1 MKDDL
6 KEDTILISET
16 LSDSN
21 KFIKANNDLFE
32 AGFIYY
38 DTGLQPQI
46 KMLYQAQKIFLG
58 VNQIFSCIDYMENKK
73 MFEAELPSL
82 LYDVLVDLDCIYVV
96 CVCELDIFV
105 YQNDGTLLW
114 NMGFRDTVESYYLDD
129 ESIIIECSD
138 GERTTFQLDSG
149 AVK

>member
-38 DTGLQPQI
+38 DTGFTTP
-46 KMLYQAQKIFLG
+46 
-58 VNQIFSCIDYMENKK
+58 NKD
-73 MFEAELPSL
+73 AIPSAK
-82 LYDVLVDLDCIYVV
+82 
-96 CVCELDIFV
+96 DIF
-105 YQNDGTLLW
+105 GS
-114 NMGFRDTVESYYLDD
+114 ESNFFLY
-129 ESIIIECSD
+129 
-138 GERTTFQLDSG
+138 
-149 AVK
+149 